1 MANFATL
8 TDLAVRLGRTNE
20 DVLTEAQRAQGTL
33 LLALASG
40 LIREAGGKLDDWDPD
55 PASILLQAVCLEVCA
70 RVMTNPAGVRSEAET
85 LGQHQHSVS
94 YPDGHGAV
102 YLTPREAKLVRGAA
116 GLGSATTIPATTV
129 DLLIE
134 LRDTGELAGLS
145 ARE

>member
-1 MANFATL
+1 MADFAKL
-8 TDLAVRLGRTNE
+8 DDLAVRLGRI
-20 DVLTEAQRAQGTL
+20 DADALTAAQQAQGTL

-40 LIREAGGKLDDWDPD
+40 LIRDAGGKATDWDPD

-94 YPDGHGAV
+94 YPDGHSAV